1 MRPSGIPIVVV
12 GAVLSL
18 GLAGTAPAEQIAWHG
33 YQWET
38 QPISGY
44 TGANVTIGVDGHLW
58 TYSYSV
64 PPTNVKNTS
73 FLPYGGTYAERL
85 GAAKFLWPTDKVGQ
99 KIASLTVDVYSG
111 VTTGTTG
118 WSVVIKNASGKILDF
133 GVRPFQAA
141 GKINAQMYDGSTW
154 AGNNYL
160 ADRLRTGNDYG
171 DITFTPLAD
180 GKVQVDYGYNYGGS
194 TGSVSWTTPAAFGD
208 IEDVYL
214 VSATSTSTSHY
225 YKWTSFNP
233 VFVPEPG
240 SLVALASGLIVLA
253 GLALRRRNAR

>member
-1 MRPSGIPIVVV
+1 
-12 GAVLSL
+12 VLSL